1 MTYNVQVKNIIV
13 GAAALYVSVKN
24 SADDPTFIGN
34 SGQTIVALPS
44 AMTSNN
50 PAGPSFDADT
60 ANWRGVGFT
69 EGGVNVSYEPTFGE
83 VPVDQLLDAA
93 VLFKSALKVVVK
105 TGLAEATL
113 TNLIVAWGQK
123 TSSLGVGGAPDA
135 ADSDELAIA
144 GGALGDAPVERSV
157 VFIGPAPKNTAGG
170 KRERLY
176 QLRRALNVTT
186 TAFDLKKDAATS
198 IPVELRVLQDPYYS
212 GKEYGIIRDRDV
224 TAV

>member
-24 SADDPTFIGN
+24 SADDPTFLGSN
-34 SGQTIVALPS
+34 GQTIVGIPS
-44 AMTSNN
+44 ALTANV
-50 PAGPSFDADT
+50 PAGPFFDADT

-123 TSSLGVGGAPDA
+123 SSSLGVGASPDA

-157 VFIGPAPKNTAGG
+157 VFIGPAPKNVAGG

-186 TAFDLKKDAATS
+186 SAFDLKKDAATN

-224 TAV
+224 TAT

>member
-24 SADDPTFIGN
+24 SADDPTFLGA
-34 SGQTIVALPS
+34 SGQTIVGLPS
-44 AMTSNN
+44 ALTANS

-123 TSSLGVGGAPDA
+123 SSSLSSAVGGTPPGAPDA
-135 ADSDELAIA
+135 
-144 GGALGDAPVERSV
+144 
-157 VFIGPAPKNTAGG
+157 
-170 KRERLY
+170 
-176 QLRRALNVTT
+176 
-186 TAFDLKKDAATS
+186 
-198 IPVELRVLQDPYYS
+198 
-212 GKEYGIIRDRDV
+212 
-224 TAV
+224 